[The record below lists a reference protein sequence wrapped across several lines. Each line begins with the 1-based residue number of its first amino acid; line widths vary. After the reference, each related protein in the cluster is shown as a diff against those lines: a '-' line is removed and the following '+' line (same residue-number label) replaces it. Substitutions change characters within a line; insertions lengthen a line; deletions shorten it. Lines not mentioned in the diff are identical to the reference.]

1 MADLAL
7 IRVGVPRDTP
17 IDWVWETLTTQR
29 GLRNVQA
36 ARLYQPTRGFFE
48 PTEWVYAALVDE
60 EIGELQLP
68 GEQLPLRKLERYP
81 YRNEVNPYQILLFNS
96 GRPMQLVTI
105 TVVPPGIEKFEE
117 WYGEHAEVLSR
128 AVGAMGALR
137 FWQEG
142 PPRRYASLY
151 YYESEDGI
159 EKYLVSDVRLKAA
172 ESRLPY
178 DPWLVDQ
185 HHAYYRDITPS

>member
-1 MADLAL
+1 MSDLAL
-7 IRVGVPRDTP
+7 IRVGVPRGTP
-17 IDWVWETLTTQR
+17 VEQVWDAMQSQTALSS
-29 GLRNVQA
+29 VSA

-48 PTEWVYAALVDE
+48 PTEWVYAALTDGP
-60 EIGELQLP
+60 IGEIRLP
-68 GEQLPLRKLERYP
+68 GETLPLRKFDIYP
-81 YRNEVNPYQILLFNS
+81 FRGEVNPYNISLFDS
-96 GRPMQLVTI
+96 GLPMQLVTI
-105 TVVPPGIEKFEE
+105 TVVPPGIEQFED
-117 WYGEHAEVLSR
+117 WYGEHADVLSR

-137 FWQEG
+137 YWQEG

-151 YYESEDGI
+151 YYESEEGI

-185 HHAYYRDITPS
+185 HHAYYKDITPA